1 MGEKEGIEYVALRV
15 ISRIVN
21 EAFLALSEAWRPR
34 RNIDE
39 AMKLG
44 ANYPKGPLEWAEE
57 IGASSILQTPDS
69 FREAQGEAYLAPP
82 SLRERA
88 AGAGP

>member
-1 MGEKEGIEYVALRV
+1 
-15 ISRIVN
+15 
-21 EAFLALSEAWRPR
+21 
-34 RNIDE
+34 
-39 AMKLG
+39 MKLG

-88 AGAGP
+88 AGAAGP